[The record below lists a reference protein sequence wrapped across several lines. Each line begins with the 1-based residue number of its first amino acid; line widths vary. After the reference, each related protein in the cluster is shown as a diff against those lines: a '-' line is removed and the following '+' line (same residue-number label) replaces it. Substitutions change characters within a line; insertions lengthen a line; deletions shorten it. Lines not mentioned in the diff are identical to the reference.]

1 MDADY
6 KILSLWEGA
15 ELVLCTDGTY
25 TLQHTDTTEKLSDIG
40 TFFLIQC
47 YSNGCIN
54 KVPIEDLIA
63 MRFKYKYSHGFY
75 PLATLLATSIVS
87 IEDRIY
93 VKYMKSGIEQSTS
106 IDVQKI
112 RSHSMLGLRGV
123 EIIGTSFDKVT
134 AWYLNGNLINDH
146 PKKTKPINSNDG
158 TASEDLESD
167 APNGFL
173 NVSKVE
179 NQCDLE
185 KVFSEYLKYGR
196 NIPKGQKHA
205 IETLTHC
212 QTKEDFW
219 HVINTLFKCDARVYR
234 SPIID
239 YLNENDISQFMPNK
253 GILSSVCEQ
262 LFSIEDKPEKNI
274 EFLYHFK
281 DILTDEIK
289 EKMEKNCNILSQP
302 NAYYKL
308 CNMLGMDTNEL
319 IEYCIKQSN
328 AASYYCVYETL
339 LNVHEKEGYFAV
351 NKLITFHIN
360 NLNDTSIQGKLI
372 KRLIYSDFKKEKSKP
387 YEEITKIKA
396 GGFNEYIRLCKS
408 YEGKQNAK
416 TIQNTITSNV
426 GKNIRGSYVASFSN
440 HYFLIASNGIRIL
453 LPKNMVTKAL
463 HKGDSANV
471 HIVYAD
477 KIYNT
482 LYASQMTSFDYIKII
497 QMPLLNNGD
506 IIEISFESNGKP
518 VPHKCYKKISVSL
531 VSYPKKIDNKV
542 RYKAKV
548 IRQTLDRY
556 HYLVK
561 IVE

>member
-1 MDADY
+1 MDAEY

-25 TLQHTDTTEKLSDIG
+25 SLQHTDTTEKLSDTD

-75 PLATLLATSIVS
+75 PLSTLLATSIVS
-87 IEDRIY
+87 REDSLC
-93 VKYMKSGIEQSTS
+93 VKYIKSGIEQSIS
-106 IDVQKI
+106 IDIQKI
-112 RSHSMLGLRGV
+112 RSHSMLGLKGV
-123 EIIGTSFDKVT
+123 EIIGTSFDEVK
-134 AWYLNGNLINDH
+134 AWYLNGNLISEYPAN
-146 PKKTKPINSNDG
+146 TKPINSNDY
-158 TASEDLESD
+158 TPSEDLESD

-173 NVSKVE
+173 NASKVE

-185 KVFSEYLKYGR
+185 KVFSEYLKNGR

-219 HVINTLFKCDARVYR
+219 HVINILFKCDVRIYR
-234 SPIID
+234 SPVID
-239 YLNENDISQFMPNK
+239 YLNGNDISQFMPNK
-253 GILSSVCEQ
+253 ENLSSVCDQ
-262 LFSIEDKPEKNI
+262 LFSIADKPEKNI

-281 DILTDEIK
+281 DVLTDEIK
-289 EKMEKNCNILSQP
+289 EKMERNCNILSLP
-302 NAYYKL
+302 NSYYKL
-308 CNMLGMDTNEL
+308 CSMLGMNINEL

-328 AASYYCVYETL
+328 AASYYCIYKTL
-339 LNVHEKEGYFAV
+339 LNVYEKEGYFAV
-351 NKLITFHIN
+351 NKLITIHID

-372 KRLIYSDFKKEKSKP
+372 KRLIYSDFKTKRYKSS
-387 YEEITKIKA
+387 EEITKIKA

-416 TIQNTITSNV
+416 NIQNTITTNV
-426 GKNIRGSYVASFSN
+426 GKKIVGKYVATYSN
-440 HYFLIASNGIRIL
+440 HYFLITNNGVRIL
-453 LPKNMVTKAL
+453 LPKNMVTKVL
-463 HKGDSANV
+463 YKGDSANV

-477 KIYNT
+477 KLYNT
-482 LYASQMTSFDYIKII
+482 LYATQMTSFDYIKII

-506 IIEISFESNGKP
+506 IIEISFDSNGNP

-531 VSYPKKIDNKV
+531 VSYPQTLDNKV

-548 IRQTLDRY
+548 IRQTSDRY

-561 IVE
+561 IVG

>member
-54 KVPIEDLIA
+54 KVPIENLID

-134 AWYLNGNLINDH
+134 AWYLNGNLISDH
-146 PKKTKPINSNDG
+146 PKNTKPINSNDG

-185 KVFSEYLKYGR
+185 KVFSEYLKNGR

-234 SPIID
+234 SPVID

-253 GILSSVCEQ
+253 EILSSVCNQ
-262 LFSIEDKPEKNI
+262 LFSIADKPEKNI

-289 EKMEKNCNILSQP
+289 EKMERNSKLLSRP

-308 CNMLGMDTNEL
+308 CSMLGMNTNEL

-339 LNVHEKEGYFAV
+339 LNVYEKEGSFAV
-351 NKLITFHIN
+351 NKLIAIHIN
-360 NLNDTSIQGKLI
+360 DLNDTSIQGKLI
-372 KRLIYSDFKKEKSKP
+372 KRLIFSDFKMEISKP
-387 YEEITKIKA
+387 SEEIIKIKA
-396 GGFNEYIRLCKS
+396 SGFNEYIRLCKS
-408 YEGKQNAK
+408 YEGKQRIQK
-416 TIQNTITSNV
+416 IQNSISSYV
-426 GKNIRGSYVASFSN
+426 GKKIVGKYVATYSN
-440 HYFLIASNGIRIL
+440 HYYLKTNDGIRIL
-453 LPKNMVTKAL
+453 LPKSMATKVL
-463 HKGDSANV
+463 CKGDSANV
-471 HIVYAD
+471 HISYAD
-477 KIYNT
+477 KKYNT
-482 LYASQMTSFDYIKII
+482 LYATQMAYVDYAKII

-506 IIEISFESNGKP
+506 TIEITFDLYGGPILHN
-518 VPHKCYKKISVSL
+518 CYKKINVSI
-531 VSYPKKIDNKV
+531 VSYPKKINNKI
-542 RYKAKV
+542 RYKVKV
-548 IRQTLDRY
+548 IRQTSDRY

-561 IVE
+561 LVE

>member
-1 MDADY
+1 MDAEY
-6 KILSLWEGA
+6 KILSLREGA
-15 ELVLCTDGTY
+15 ELVLCIDGTY
-25 TLQHTDTTEKLSDIG
+25 TLQHTETTEKLSNTG

-47 YSNGCIN
+47 YSNGCVN

-63 MRFKYKYSHGFY
+63 MRFKYNYSHGFY
-75 PLATLLATSIVS
+75 PLATLLATSVVS
-87 IEDRIY
+87 REDSIC
-93 VKYMKSGIEQSTS
+93 VKYMKNGIEQSTS
-106 IDVQKI
+106 IDIQKI
-112 RSHSMLGLRGV
+112 RSHSMLGLKGV
-123 EIIGTSFDKVT
+123 EIIGASFDEVT
-134 AWYLNGNLINDH
+134 AWYLNGNLISDH
-146 PKKTKPINSNDG
+146 SESNKPIKSNESIE
-158 TASEDLESD
+158 SENLKSD
-167 APNGFL
+167 APIGFF

-185 KVFSEYLKYGR
+185 KVFSEYLKNGR

-205 IETLTHC
+205 IETLRHC

-219 HVINTLFKCDARVYR
+219 HVINTLLKCDTRVYR
-234 SPIID
+234 TPVID

-253 GILSSVCEQ
+253 EILSSVCEQ

-308 CNMLGMDTNEL
+308 CNMLGMDANEL

-328 AASYYCVYETL
+328 AASYYCVYEML

-408 YEGKQNAK
+408 YEGKQNAV
-416 TIQNTITSNV
+416 S
-426 GKNIRGSYVASFSN
+426 
-440 HYFLIASNGIRIL
+440 
-453 LPKNMVTKAL
+453 
-463 HKGDSANV
+463 
-471 HIVYAD
+471 
-477 KIYNT
+477 
-482 LYASQMTSFDYIKII
+482 II
-497 QMPLLNNGD
+497 
-506 IIEISFESNGKP
+506 S
-518 VPHKCYKKISVSL
+518 
-531 VSYPKKIDNKV
+531 
-542 RYKAKV
+542 
-548 IRQTLDRY
+548 
-556 HYLVK
+556 
-561 IVE
+561 

>member
-1 MDADY
+1 MNAEY
-6 KILSLWEGA
+6 KILSLWEGT

-25 TLQHTDTTEKLSDIG
+25 TLQHTDTTEKISDTG
-40 TFFLIQC
+40 TFFVIQC

-54 KVPIEDLIA
+54 KVPVENLGA

-87 IEDRIY
+87 IEDSIC
-93 VKYMKSGIEQSTS
+93 VKYRKNGTEQKIN
-106 IDVQKI
+106 IDIQKI
-112 RSHSMLGLRGV
+112 RSHSMLGLKGV
-123 EIIGTSFDKVT
+123 EVIGTSFDEVT
-134 AWYLNGNLINDH
+134 AWYLNGKLISNH
-146 PKKTKPINSNDG
+146 SESTKPIKSNED
-158 TASEDLESD
+158 TESEDLKSG

-185 KVFSEYLKYGR
+185 KVFSEYLKNGR

-219 HVINTLFKCDARVYR
+219 HVINTLFKCNTRVYR
-234 SPIID
+234 SPVID

-253 GILSSVCEQ
+253 EILSSVCEQ

-360 NLNDTSIQGKLI
+360 NLNDT
-372 KRLIYSDFKKEKSKP
+372 
-387 YEEITKIKA
+387 
-396 GGFNEYIRLCKS
+396 
-408 YEGKQNAK
+408 
-416 TIQNTITSNV
+416 
-426 GKNIRGSYVASFSN
+426 
-440 HYFLIASNGIRIL
+440 
-453 LPKNMVTKAL
+453 
-463 HKGDSANV
+463 
-471 HIVYAD
+471 
-477 KIYNT
+477 
-482 LYASQMTSFDYIKII
+482 
-497 QMPLLNNGD
+497 
-506 IIEISFESNGKP
+506 
-518 VPHKCYKKISVSL
+518 
-531 VSYPKKIDNKV
+531 
-542 RYKAKV
+542 
-548 IRQTLDRY
+548 
-556 HYLVK
+556 
-561 IVE
+561 